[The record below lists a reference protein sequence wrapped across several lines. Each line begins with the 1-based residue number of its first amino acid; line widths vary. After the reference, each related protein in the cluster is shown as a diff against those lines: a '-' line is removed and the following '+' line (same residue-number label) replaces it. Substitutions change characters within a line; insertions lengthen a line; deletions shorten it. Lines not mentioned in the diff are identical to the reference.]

1 MKFLPLIFANLFRKK
16 LRTTLTIG
24 SFAVALFLF
33 GLLVVVRG
41 AFNQGVDIAGADR
54 LIVINKVSL
63 IMPLPFSYRDRFL
76 RIPGVKNVTYDTW
89 FGGIYQ
95 EVSNFFPQFAID
107 PENQPLVF
115 PELAVPADQ
124 WKTFVADRT
133 GAIAGAGTAKRFG
146 WKVGDRIPIKS
157 TIFGNDTWEFNL
169 DGIYKGTH
177 EGDDET
183 QFWFHDKFLDER
195 RTFSKG
201 TVGWYTVKLDSP
213 DSAIAVAKAVDSMTA
228 NSPDETKT
236 ETEKAFALGFAKQM
250 GNIELLI
257 LAIGSVV
264 FFTLLL
270 VTGNTMAI
278 SVRERIGELAT
289 LKAVGFADRFV
300 LLMILGESLLIAIF
314 GAVIGLGLCKLFT
327 LRGDPTGG
335 FLPYFHLSGATVLFG
350 FVVAI
355 LVGLLAGILPASS
368 AMRLRVVDALRRV

>member
-33 GLLVVVRG
+33 GLLIVVRG

-76 RIPGVKNVTYDTW
+76 QIPGVKYVTYDTW
-89 FGGIYQ
+89 FGGVYQ
-95 EVSNFFPQFAID
+95 EEKNFFPQFAID
-107 PENQPLVF
+107 PENQSLVF
-115 PELAVPADQ
+115 PELAVPPDQ
-124 WKTFVADRT
+124 WKTFLQDRT

-146 WKVGDRIPIKS
+146 WKVGDRIPIKA
-157 TIFGNDTWEFNL
+157 TIFGNATWEFNL
-169 DGIYKGTH
+169 DGVYKGTQ
-177 EGDDET
+177 EGDDES

-201 TVGWYTVKLDSP
+201 TVGWYTVKLNSP
-213 DSAIAVAKAVDSMTA
+213 DDAVPVAKAIDTMTA

-236 ETEKAFALGFAKQM
+236 ETEKAFATGFVKQM
-250 GNIELLI
+250 GNIEFLI

-289 LKAVGFADRFV
+289 LKAIGFADRFV
-300 LLMILGESLLIAIF
+300 LLMVLGESLLIALS
-314 GAVIGLGLCKLFT
+314 GGLLGLLFCKLFT

-335 FLPYFHLSGATVLFG
+335 MLPFFHLSAAAMIFG
-350 FVVAI
+350 ILVAV
-355 LVGLLAGILPASS
+355 LVGLLAGILPAAS
-368 AMRLRVVDALRRV
+368 AMHLRVVDALRRV

>member
-41 AFNQGVDIAGADR
+41 AFNQGVDVAGADR

-63 IMPLPFSYRDRFL
+63 IMPLPFSYRERVL

-89 FGGIYQ
+89 FGGVYQ
-95 EVSNFFPQFAID
+95 EERNFFPQFAID

-115 PELAVPADQ
+115 PELAVAQDQ
-124 WKTFVADRT
+124 WKTFVGDRT

-169 DGIYKGTH
+169 DGIYKGTR

-201 TVGWYTVKLDSP
+201 TVGWYTIKLDSP
-213 DSAIAVAKAVDSMTA
+213 DNAISVAKAIDSMTA

-236 ETEKAFALGFAKQM
+236 ETEKAFAIGFAKQA
-250 GNIELLI
+250 GNIEFLI

-314 GAVIGLGLCKLFT
+314 GGLLGLGLCKLLT
-327 LRGDPTGG
+327 MRGDPTGG
-335 FLPYFHLSGATVLFG
+335 FLPYFHLSGPAVFLG
-350 FVVAI
+350 IVVAL
-355 LVGLLAGILPASS
+355 LVGLLAGILPAAS